1 MATKKQRSVIARIGG
16 LSLRAQQDPLNYTR
30 AAREAAYHRFEI
42 EVDPQGELSADERGK
57 RANAARRAYMQRL
70 ALCLTSVLCET
81 RCYVSEIRPHKP
93 VSVHKFLIRDI
104 LWISL
109 ANRNGVSRLAEW
121 KVRNRPRKMT
131 DHDFGAL

>member
-42 EVDPQGELSADERGK
+42 EVDPQGELSADERSK

-70 ALCLTSVLCET
+70 AL
-81 RCYVSEIRPHKP
+81 RR
-93 VSVHKFLIRDI
+93 
-104 LWISL
+104 
-109 ANRNGVSRLAEW
+109 AA
-121 KVRNRPRKMT
+121 
-131 DHDFGAL
+131 